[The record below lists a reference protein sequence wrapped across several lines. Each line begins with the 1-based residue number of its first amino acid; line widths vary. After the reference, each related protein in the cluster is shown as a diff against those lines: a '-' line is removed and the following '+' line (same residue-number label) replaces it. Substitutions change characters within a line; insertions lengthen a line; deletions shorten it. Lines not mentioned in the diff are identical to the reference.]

1 MSHLACR
8 ELSLN
13 RRAKR
18 AAVPFAL
25 TLATALALGGC
36 AGSGLDLPDLASV
49 PAESTTA
56 SAGGAIET
64 GSLPPVSARS
74 TAAQTDT
81 ADGGAPLPPAIAKAR
96 EQRASGDKLAAMET
110 LEAAGKASPGDRSI
124 SRERGLLALELGRIG
139 EARKLLM
146 AADDAKS
153 PDWRLKSALGSAHA
167 ASGDQKAAQ
176 REFQAALKLAPDHP
190 SILNNMALSYALEG
204 RHGEA
209 ERLLRRAAAN
219 RAEGDRAKQN
229 LALILGLNGNI
240 DEARKLNE
248 AALPKPVA
256 AANVSYLERLRSS
269 GVKVSRVQRDS
280 DDDTAGTTTI
290 GALSGQR

>member
-1 MSHLACR
+1 MSHPARR
-8 ELSLN
+8 EVPP
-13 RRAKR
+13 RRRTKS
-18 AAVPFAL
+18 AAVPLVL
-25 TLATALALGGC
+25 TLATALGGC
-36 AGSGLDLPDLASV
+36 AGSGLDLPDLASA

-56 SAGGAIET
+56 SSGGAIET
-64 GSLPPVSARS
+64 GSLPPVSAKS
-74 TAAQTDT
+74 DPATTDT
-81 ADGGAPLPPAIAKAR
+81 ADAGASLPPAIAKAR
-96 EQRASGDKLAAMET
+96 EQRAAGDKLAAMET
-110 LEAAGKASPGDRSI
+110 LEAAGKAAPDDRMI

-146 AADDAKS
+146 AADDAKA

-190 SILNNMALSYALEG
+190 SILNNLALSYALEG

-209 ERLLRRAAAN
+209 ERLLRRAATN
-219 RAEGDRAKQN
+219 RADGDRAKQN

-240 DEARKLNE
+240 DEARKLSE
-248 AALPKPVA
+248 ASLPKPVA

-269 GVKVSRVQRDS
+269 GVKVSRVDRDG
-280 DDDTAGTTTI
+280 DDVTAGATTI